1 MVRFHVSVELRL
13 QCGSIYIKI
22 QIAKKLMPLTDFF
35 HYFKGAKKKWQP

>member
-22 QIAKKLMPLTDFF
+22 QIAKKLIL
-35 HYFKGAKKKWQP
+35 